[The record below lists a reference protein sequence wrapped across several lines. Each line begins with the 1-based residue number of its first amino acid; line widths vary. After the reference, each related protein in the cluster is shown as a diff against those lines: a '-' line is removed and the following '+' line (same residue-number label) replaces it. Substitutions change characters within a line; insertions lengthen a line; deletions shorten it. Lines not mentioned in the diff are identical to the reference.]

1 MRLLGKYAAVAFLA
15 AYLTMLAGCGANSES
30 VSLDEYSL
38 LEGTGSAAL
47 TAPYSVTVRLH
58 GIVDSQGIVIR
69 TSDVT
74 YRPAVRHLWSG
85 ELADELKLILS
96 DSLLRYGVNDN
107 VALDVDVMKFNGS
120 LDGQVEIDAWISA
133 VNGRKT
139 LLSRAF
145 TYNGQQSQDGYA
157 ALVRELKRGWTVIA
171 DEVCSQLK

>member
-1 MRLLGKYAAVAFLA
+1 MRVLSKYATIAIMA
-15 AYLTMLAGCGANSES
+15 ASLTMLAGCGANSES

-58 GIVDSQGIVIR
+58 GIVDSHGIVIR

-74 YRPAVRHLWSG
+74 YRPAARHLWSG

-96 DSLLRYGVNDN
+96 DSLLRYGVNEN

-133 VNGRKT
+133 VNGKKT

-157 ALVRELKRGWTVIA
+157 ALVRELKRGWTMIA